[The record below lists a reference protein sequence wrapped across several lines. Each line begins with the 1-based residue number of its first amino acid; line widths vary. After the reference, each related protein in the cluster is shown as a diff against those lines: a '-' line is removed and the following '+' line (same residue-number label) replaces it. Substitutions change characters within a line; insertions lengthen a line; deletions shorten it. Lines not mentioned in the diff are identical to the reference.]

1 GFGRAGRLWRV
12 SATGG
17 PPTVVCNLTS
27 WDHDAG
33 GAWLAD
39 GTILFATGGAGIM
52 RVPAG
57 GGEPEVY
64 LAADGPEDLHF
75 HFAHALPE
83 ARGLLYVVHRQS
95 GPDTLELH
103 ARGTRKVLLQTP
115 GESLHD
121 PVYSPSGHI

>member
-1 GFGRAGRLWRV
+1 
-12 SATGG
+12 
-17 PPTVVCNLTS
+17 
-27 WDHDAG
+27 
-33 GAWLAD
+33 
-39 GTILFATGGAGIM
+39 TILFATGGAGIM

-64 LAADGPEDLHF
+64 LTADGPEDLHF

-95 GPDTLELH
+95 GPDTLELF
-103 ARGTRKVLLQTP
+103 AQGTRKVLLQTP

-121 PVYSPSGHI
+121 PVYSPSGHILFARTLVNEGVWALPFSLERLQAI